1 VSLTVSLTVSP
12 SPCLPL
18 CLSHYVPLAVSLTV
32 ALTVSPQDAAVT
44 TTPDGTAGSSATLQL
59 RAEATTSGGKCWS
72 VDDARNE
79 MTSPSSPPG
88 PVL

>member
-1 VSLTVSLTVSP
+1 M
-12 SPCLPL
+12 
-18 CLSHYVPLAVSLTV
+18 
-32 ALTVSPQDAAVT
+32 T